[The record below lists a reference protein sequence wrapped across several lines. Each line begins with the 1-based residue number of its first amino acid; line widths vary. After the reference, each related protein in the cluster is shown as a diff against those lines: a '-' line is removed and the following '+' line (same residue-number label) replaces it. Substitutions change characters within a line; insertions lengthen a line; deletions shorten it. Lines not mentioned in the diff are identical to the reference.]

1 MSQCV
6 LMIYEALDNIKDKRG
21 YWKQYIEFYEK
32 YWDGPATLQSSWW
45 GMEYEEFRNSLA
57 ENLGIEKEYIE
68 NAFFLKNESDEYFL
82 CPIGNKVN
90 MNIIASEDIIPYE
103 WLLMFNSQEKDY
115 FYTHTGFGAVHHDAI
130 YYKTSV
136 SEARSRLGNAFNILG
151 NTLSDNDKIKDHPD
165 LTRLTFLKNGIGNI
179 SQWLEG
185 FSENGVIILNYGEI
199 CNRIEQNS
207 FRNEDSV
214 GEINSIIN
222 AIDNG
227 DLGLAE
233 SNLRILNVK
242 WASLSGVSAEDH
254 SGSGTL
260 Q

>member
-1 MSQCV
+1 MAQSV
-6 LMIYEALDNIKDKRG
+6 LMIYEALDKINDKKG

-32 YWDGPATLQSSWW
+32 YWDGPATPQSSWW

-57 ENLGIEKEYIE
+57 DKLGIEKEYIE
-68 NAFFLKNESDEYFL
+68 NAFFLKNNAGKYFL

-90 MNIIASEDIIPYE
+90 MNIISSEDIIPYE
-103 WLLMFNSQEKDY
+103 WFLMFESEEKDY
-115 FYTHTGFGAVHHDAI
+115 FYTHTGFGAIHHDAI

-136 SEARSRLGNAFNILG
+136 SKARARLGNAYNILG
-151 NTLSDNDKIKDHPD
+151 EAISHDNKIKHHPD
-165 LTRLTFLKNGIGNI
+165 LSGLTLLKTGIGNI
-179 SQWLEG
+179 LQWLEG
-185 FSENGVIILNYGEI
+185 FSDSGVIILNYGEI

-214 GEINSIIN
+214 GEINSIITSLEK
-222 AIDNG
+222 G
-227 DLGLAE
+227 DLSHAE
-233 SNLRILNVK
+233 SSLRILNVK
-242 WASLSGVSAEDH
+242 WAGLSGLAGDDY